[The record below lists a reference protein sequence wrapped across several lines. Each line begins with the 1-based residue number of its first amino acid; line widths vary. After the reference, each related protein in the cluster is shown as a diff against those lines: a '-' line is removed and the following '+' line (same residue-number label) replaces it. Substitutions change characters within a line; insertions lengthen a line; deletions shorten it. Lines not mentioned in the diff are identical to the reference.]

1 MSHPGP
7 QAQSPLGAATEICR
21 RMIRRLLDRAA
32 ARKRQLNLILLA
44 ALTVLFLVT
53 LVAYG
58 LRMSK

>member
-7 QAQSPLGAATEICR
+7 HAQSPLGAATEICR
-21 RMIRRLLDRAA
+21 RLIRRLLDRAA

-44 ALTVLFLVT
+44 VLTVLFLVT